1 MKIRIKNHDTERDI
15 GFPCSENN
23 LYSALSEVH
32 SIDKDPMPVAVIE
45 VDEPKELGV
54 LIGQSVDLDEINY
67 LAKRMDSFDE
77 KEMFQFLESVNHTG
91 LKTPK
96 DLINLTF
103 NLDKFTLIQDISDMA
118 DVGWTYQLNTDG
130 ALPSND
136 RGNPIYAEIGW
147 KMLTSGKGIF
157 TEHGLLFVSET
168 PIEEVYDG
176 SVFPTYDYC
185 FTLMSAKIDYNGKQE
200 TIYLPDEDLAIIK
213 AAKRLGAQSIED
225 CTIDIYACSVDA
237 SWMDRIQDI
246 INTEGIFSAN
256 HLLQSLNDS
265 EVDLDMLSA
274 IVESVGTKKASNIA
288 ILANHIDQF
297 GFINDIDSMG
307 EVGHYFVDNDDD
319 YSLHPDME
327 DFFNFSEFGE
337 YITEEKEGTFV
348 SGGFV
353 YYDGQDCLN
362 YILNQFEDEGE
373 GFCMGIE

>member
-1 MKIRIKNHDTERDI
+1 MKIRIKNHDLEKDI
-15 GFPCSENN
+15 GFPCSESII
-23 LYSALSEVH
+23 YSALSEVH
-32 SIDKDPMPVAVIE
+32 AIDKEPTPVAVIE

-67 LAKRMDSFDE
+67 LAKRMDSFDG
-77 KEMFQFLESVNHTG
+77 KEMLQFLESVKHTG

-103 NLDKFTLIQDISDMA
+103 NLDKFTLIQDISDMSN
-118 DVGWTYQLNTDG
+118 VGWAYLLNTEG
-130 ALPSND
+130 ALPSDD
-136 RGNPIYAEIGW
+136 RGNPKYADIGR

-157 TEHGLLFVSET
+157 TEHGLLFVSDT
-168 PIEEVYDG
+168 PMEEVYDG
-176 SVFPTYDYC
+176 SVFPAYNWDGLS
-185 FTLMSAKIDYNGKQE
+185 FVSAEIDYKGKQE
-200 TIYLPDEDLAIIK
+200 TVYLPVDELAIKK
-213 AAKRLGAQSIED
+213 AVRRLGAPSIED
-225 CTIDIYACSVDA
+225 CAIGVDSCSIHE

-246 INTEGIFSAN
+246 INVEGIFSAN
-256 HLLQSLNDS
+256 HLLQSLYDS

-274 IVESVGTKKASNIA
+274 VVERVGAKKASNIV

-297 GFINDIDSMG
+297 GFISDVDSVG

-337 YITEEKEGTFV
+337 YIIEEKEGNFV

-353 YYDGQDCLN
+353 YYDGQDCLD
-362 YILNQFEDEGE
+362 YILNQFEDEDVGL
-373 GFCMGIE
+373 CMEI